1 MVWGG
6 DGVWCDEERVLSA
19 DHPCDT
25 VQVWRTWMI
34 QFGDPMGECYQIAND
49 KSPASLRGSV
59 KKTQFKIMKTI
70 VVIRMGLEPMT
81 LTLKV

>member
-1 MVWGG
+1 M
-6 DGVWCDEERVLSA
+6 DEEKKSQCVVNLAIMKS
-19 DHPCDT
+19 
-25 VQVWRTWMI
+25 
-34 QFGDPMGECYQIAND
+34 GCYQIAND

-70 VVIRMGLEPMT
+70 IVIRMGLEPMT